1 MNAKRLAILA
11 VLALG
16 PTAAFAAKPMTADF
30 QVVTGSSPGYRQSGG
45 KAAVTAWATRTK
57 ASMSSHI
64 RGLVRR
70 ANGQPVG
77 VGHRGASYAEW
88 AVALPQG
95 ASVRMIRAGQYHG
108 QTESGGE
115 FSMDGF
121 DQDVDVTAVSQTS
134 VHDLSSEADLDRR
147 IAGDHVGI
155 KFDGRLH
162 STALSGDAGEI
173 SFKLPHG
180 TRTLE
185 IVRYSGGQE
194 VGGSSGYPLGRH
206 FTLQWPEAKAAQ

>member
-1 MNAKRLAILA
+1 MNAKSLLAIA
-11 VLALG
+11 ALALA
-16 PTAAFAAKPMTADF
+16 PTAVYAAKPMTNDF
-30 QVVTGSSPGYRQSGG
+30 QVVSGGSAGWRQSGG
-45 KAAVTAWATRTK
+45 QGAVKRWAANTK

-70 ANGQPVG
+70 ANGQQVG
-77 VGHRGASYAEW
+77 VGHGGASYANW

-134 VHDLSSEADLDRR
+134 VHDLSSEAQLDQR

-162 STALSGDAGEI
+162 STVLSGDAGEI

-185 IVRYSGGQE
+185 IVRYSGGSE
-194 VGGSSGYPLGRH
+194 VGGSGGYPLGRH
-206 FTLQWPEAKAAQ
+206 FTLNWPEPKAP